1 MVEALI
7 IIGWRNDIGAY
18 LFDSYPKGV
27 EIDGQDLLNLYNLHR
42 FRDTQANFQFIQTS
56 DLRIASFYSGG
67 YDKPF
72 VGKANYCVAVVL
84 NAGENPDDFE
94 KPLRILCNNL
104 LIKLQDAD
112 FDYQMQK
119 AFELLEQHRFSEI
132 KIERKAV
139 ETTVAPK
146 PIETTTTI
154 GQKIKE
160 KATTKKDIFD
170 DLLATVSTEEVP
182 DDLKFDEK
190 AFRES
195 MKKTAADDPFGGSGK
210 KVEDEVFGGASSG
223 EDIFAG
229 AQPFEKFEKAQ
240 EAATP
245 KAEPK
250 AAKLVTSALLDELKS
265 WQSKIP
271 TEPSEKTPE
280 KMMSFLETK
289 VGVFE
294 KMISIMS
301 KIANQ
306 LQAKEKELDDKNELI
321 AKLLLILS

>member
-7 IIGWRNDIGAY
+7 IIGWRNDVGAY

-72 VGKANYCVAVVL
+72 VGKANYCVAVVM

-104 LIKLQDAD
+104 LIKLQDVE
-112 FDYQMQK
+112 FDYHLQK

-139 ETTVAPK
+139 ETAAPK
-146 PIETTTTI
+146 PIETISTI
-154 GQKIKE
+154 AQKTKE
-160 KATTKKDIFD
+160 KAAAKKDIFD
-170 DLLATVSTEEVP
+170 DLLASVSTEEVP

-195 MKKTAADDPFGGSGK
+195 MKKSAADDPFGGSGK
-210 KVEDEVFGGASSG
+210 KVEDDVFGGSGGG

-250 AAKLVTSALLDELKS
+250 AAKMVTSALLDELKS

-271 TEPSEKTPE
+271 NEPAEKTPE

-289 VGVFE
+289 VGIFE
-294 KMISIMS
+294 KMIGVMS

-306 LQAKEKELDDKNELI
+306 LQAKERELDDKNELI